1 MLIPNNLIKA
11 LARLQIHGNQWRLLW
26 IIWDKTDKQKEA
38 YISLPQFSED
48 TGLPPQLISRELI
61 DLEKRNIIKR
71 IYSKTK
77 PIRYSFQKDHRKWIL
92 TSKALERR
100 NRMIRGGRQS
110 SIEKDLDRQIKKDR
124 IELGLDDPEGLEAS
138 PSVEEDAGEYWYE
151 KHQY

>member
-71 IYSKTK
+71 IS
-77 PIRYSFQKDHRKWIL
+77 L
-92 TSKALERR
+92 AVLKALPEEARPEFEKISGSGDEIKIQEFFK
-100 NRMIRGGRQS
+100 NTIPNFEELMHKTIKET
-110 SIEKDLDRQIKKDR
+110 IEEYKQI
-124 IELGLDDPEGLEAS
+124 
-138 PSVEEDAGEYWYE
+138 AGI
-151 KHQY
+151 K

>member
-77 PIRYSFQKDHRKWIL
+77 PIRYSFQKNCKKWIF

-100 NRMIRGGRQS
+100 NHIIRGSLHDRINKETERE
-110 SIEKDLDRQIKKDR
+110 IEKDRER
-124 IELGLDDPEGLEAS
+124 LGLNDFNLS
-138 PSVEEDAGEYWYE
+138 EELPGYGY
-151 KHQY
+151 